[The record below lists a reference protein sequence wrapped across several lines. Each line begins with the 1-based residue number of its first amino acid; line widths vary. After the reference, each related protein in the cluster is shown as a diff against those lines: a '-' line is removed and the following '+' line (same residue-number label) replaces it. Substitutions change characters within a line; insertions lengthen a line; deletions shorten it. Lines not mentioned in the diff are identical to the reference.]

1 MIKRLI
7 LGLLI
12 SMVFLYFAF
21 KDVSWG
27 DFLHFILGIQYQ
39 WLIPAAISVIASFI
53 VRAIRWKMLVAPI
66 QKVTFDN
73 TFSATMIGYMG
84 NNVLPFRLGDLLRAF
99 AFSKDTGIRKSTTLA
114 SLLLERILDL
124 LTTLMALG
132 LVLVYF
138 PHFPLWATRVG
149 YAALM
154 IVAGLITFTILMQ
167 FKNEYILRFA
177 KFILK
182 PMPDKWNSTVAKKLI
197 SFSDGLQVVS
207 QYKKY
212 FGLLLV
218 SMLHWPVYISTV
230 WFTFQAFNF
239 SYGIIEAFVV
249 LVFITFAVA
258 IPSAPGYV
266 GTFHGLVVASM
277 ALFGL
282 AGDSA
287 RAFAVVLH
295 AINYVPV
302 TLVGLYY
309 FWKRQITLKEVESEV
324 EEPID
329 NEDMSGF
336 PEI

>member
-1 MIKRLI
+1 MKKRLI
-7 LGLLI
+7 VGLLI
-12 SMVFLYFAF
+12 SLVFLYFAF
-21 KDVSWG
+21 RDVSWN
-27 DFLHFILGIQYQ
+27 DFLRYIFGIKYQ
-39 WLIPAAISVIASFI
+39 WLIPAALSVMASFVI
-53 VRAIRWKMLVAPI
+53 RAIRWKMLVAPI
-66 QKVTFDN
+66 QKINFEN

-84 NNVLPFRLGDLLRAF
+84 NNVLPFRLGDLLRAY
-99 AFSKDTGIRKSTTLA
+99 AFSKGTGIKKSTTLA

-138 PHFPLWATRVG
+138 PNFPLWAARVG
-149 YAALM
+149 YLALI
-154 IVAGLITFTILMQ
+154 IVAGLVMFTVFMQ
-167 FKNEYILRFA
+167 FRNEFVLRLTA
-177 KFILK
+177 YILK
-182 PMPDKWNSTVAKKLI
+182 PMPDRWNSTIAKKLI
-197 SFSDGLQVVS
+197 SFSEGLQIVS

-212 FGLLLV
+212 FGLLIV
-218 SMLHWPVYISTV
+218 SVLHWPIYISTV
-230 WFTFQAFNF
+230 WFTFQAFDYT
-239 SYGIIEAFVV
+239 YGIIESFVV

-287 RAFAVVLH
+287 RAYAVVLH
-295 AINYVPV
+295 AVNYVPV

-309 FWKRQITLKEVESEV
+309 FWKRQITLKEVETEV
-324 EEPID
+324 EEPLE

-336 PEI
+336 SEI